1 MKKQKFV
8 CFPQEVLTCAECSCI
23 GYFGLGFL
31 VASNNHKIFLS
42 TSESLDDMLSASH
55 VLLLHKGV
63 VVC

>member
-1 MKKQKFV
+1 M

-31 VASNNHKIFLS
+31 VAGNNDKIFLS
-42 TSESLDDMLSASH
+42 ASESLDDMLSAGH
-55 VLLLHKGV
+55 ILLLHKRV